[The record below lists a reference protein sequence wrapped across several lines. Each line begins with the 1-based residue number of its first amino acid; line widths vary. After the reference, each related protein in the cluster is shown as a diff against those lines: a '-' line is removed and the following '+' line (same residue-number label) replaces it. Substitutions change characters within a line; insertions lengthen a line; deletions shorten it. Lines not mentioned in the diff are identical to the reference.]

1 MQQTVEVKKVTEHKD
16 VNTETQGPIEIY
28 LFQGQTEPDHDDED
42 EAGNANRF
50 VSKRDTD
57 YG

>member
-1 MQQTVEVKKVTEHKD
+1 MTEHKD

-28 LFQGQTEPDHDDED
+28 LFQGQTDPDHDDED
-42 EAGNANRF
+42 DAGNANRF